1 MVTDPRA
8 SPATSAPSASSSRC
22 PTLPPAAGRPT
33 GRARAAPQGAPE
45 RRVGFKD
52 ERTAR
57 RPGAGDERLVRRIS
71 GPAGCA
77 APGRTSSEPV
87 GGPPLLGR
95 GGGRAQAGGPAR
107 RMARRRWSVREVF
120 VRLAQWPQVAGAKPL
135 RYDWKGHWRIRVGS
149 FRVVF
154 RIVAPNVL
162 VVRIMPRSG
171 VYED

>member
-95 GGGRAQAGGPAR
+95 AGGRRLQAGFRPVLALRAGLPAPAIGASFTYAPAR
-107 RMARRRWSVREVF
+107 RW
-120 VRLAQWPQVAGAKPL
+120 AGS
-135 RYDWKGHWRIRVGS
+135 GS
-149 FRVVF
+149 FF
-154 RIVAPNVL
+154 
-162 VVRIMPRSG
+162 
-171 VYED
+171 